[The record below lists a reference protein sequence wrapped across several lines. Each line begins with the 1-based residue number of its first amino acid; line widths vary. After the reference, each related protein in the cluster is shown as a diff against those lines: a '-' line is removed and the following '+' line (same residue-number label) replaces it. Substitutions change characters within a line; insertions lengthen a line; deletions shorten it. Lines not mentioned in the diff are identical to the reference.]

1 MLTQINFIYFSP
13 PIIQVSATGPVPPGW
28 APWDLAHPF
37 ELVELDESC
46 KEYREVKGAM
56 FDTLK
61 EDYFTINN
69 IYRIQNLSLW
79 KEFNM

>member
-1 MLTQINFIYFSP
+1 MYAPIYFSP
-13 PIIQVSATGPVPPGW
+13 PLIQVSATGPVPPGW

-61 EDYFTINN
+61 EDYFTISN

>member
-1 MLTQINFIYFSP
+1 M
-13 PIIQVSATGPVPPGW
+13 SATGPVPLGW

-61 EDYFTINN
+61 EDYFTISN